1 MKLSQEL
8 AQYIVDYTS
17 KIIDYNINI
26 MDPNAV
32 IIASNDSVRIG
43 ETHMGAR
50 KVLVTGE
57 PYTID
62 KEEAKKYPNVI
73 PGISL
78 PIHFKDSIIGV
89 IGIGAGEQAATI
101 GKVIQ
106 STTELLIEQFHL
118 KETLNAETQVRN
130 EFLTHLL
137 TESWFNNESYF
148 HHQLKLHHFNLK
160 QPYLL
165 VTAELLNFTF
175 ENNYADNYESEIVH
189 YEKSISTF
197 LENIEYKL
205 NYLHINLVYIP
216 NAITFLIP
224 YSSTSD
230 GDKNIFMN
238 KFITNLDF
246 VLSQTL
252 NFDYRIG
259 IGGFAED
266 MTQIHY
272 HYKCANSALK
282 ISKALQ
288 RDTKIS
294 SFTDVYF
301 EHLLFN
307 LSQKQRCRYWESII
321 GKLLREDNGKGMYL
335 ETLETFFQNDQSIA
349 KTSAA
354 LFIHRNTLLFRLNR
368 IGEITGFYPQHLKDA
383 INLYT
388 ALTLYKLNQFETA
401 SSNAEIEDQKE
412 ILL

>member
-130 EFLTHLL
+130 EFLG
-137 TESWFNNESYF
+137 SI
-148 HHQLKLHHFNLK
+148 LK
-160 QPYLL
+160 
-165 VTAELLNFTF
+165 
-175 ENNYADNYESEIVH
+175 
-189 YEKSISTF
+189 
-197 LENIEYKL
+197 
-205 NYLHINLVYIP
+205 
-216 NAITFLIP
+216 
-224 YSSTSD
+224 
-230 GDKNIFMN
+230 
-238 KFITNLDF
+238 F
-246 VLSQTL
+246 V
-252 NFDYRIG
+252 
-259 IGGFAED
+259 
-266 MTQIHY
+266 
-272 HYKCANSALK
+272 
-282 ISKALQ
+282 
-288 RDTKIS
+288 
-294 SFTDVYF
+294 
-301 EHLLFN
+301 
-307 LSQKQRCRYWESII
+307 
-321 GKLLREDNGKGMYL
+321 
-335 ETLETFFQNDQSIA
+335 
-349 KTSAA
+349 
-354 LFIHRNTLLFRLNR
+354 
-368 IGEITGFYPQHLKDA
+368 
-383 INLYT
+383 
-388 ALTLYKLNQFETA
+388 
-401 SSNAEIEDQKE
+401 
-412 ILL
+412 